1 MGLVTRPAR
10 RWLTAG
16 ALGLAVSGLV
26 GGVAGA
32 VVGTHGTSAVTD
44 ACRAIATASAVRHSE
59 VAGDGPR
66 VVVIGDSYS
75 QGTHLSDPRGSW
87 PSMLPGQVVVDG
99 FAGSGFAAAASPCVG
114 EAFGARVARA
124 LADDPAL
131 VVVQGGLNDY
141 DVPDVELRSG
151 VRDVLARLDGRRAVL
166 VGPPD
171 APSRAAQV
179 VRVDALLANE
189 AARAGVPYVR
199 TSGWELPFLPDRLHL
214 TPDGH
219 RTFGAAVAA
228 QVVEVTDGLDD
239 VAGSLG

>member
-1 MGLVTRPAR
+1 MTKPGR

-16 ALGLAVSGLV
+16 AVGLAVSGLL
-26 GGVAGA
+26 GGVGSA
-32 VVGTHGTSAVTD
+32 VVSAQGAPSVTGT
-44 ACRAIATASAVRHSE
+44 CRAIAAASAVRHAA
-59 VAGDGPR
+59 VTGDGPR

-75 QGTHLSDPRGSW
+75 QGAHLPDPRRSW

-99 FAGSGFAAAASPCVG
+99 FSGSGFGAAASPCSG

-124 LADDPAL
+124 LAQDAAL

-141 DVPDVELRSG
+141 DVPDAELRAG

-179 VRVDALLANE
+179 ARVDALLAAE

-199 TSGWELPFLPDRLHL
+199 TSGWQLPFLPDRLHL
-214 TPDGH
+214 TADGH
-219 RTFGAAVAA
+219 RTFGEAVAA
-228 QVVEVTDGLDD
+228 QVAQVTD
-239 VAGSLG
+239 ALG